1 MEAAG
6 SEMHAGSSPKVACGH
21 GQSPTRP
28 SLDFASSLNRAGGRQ
43 GLTNTEG
50 RQEKAT
56 GMKCEAGR
64 ERERLGCWLDSEEV
78 WVSDWMRAS
87 GARLRA
93 GLCAQVG
100 IRLQAAMTGLRG
112 QEDKVR
118 D

>member
-1 MEAAG
+1 M
-6 SEMHAGSSPKVACGH
+6 
-21 GQSPTRP
+21 
-28 SLDFASSLNRAGGRQ
+28 
-43 GLTNTEG
+43 TNTEG

-118 D
+118 DQGLAPRIRSLERFHLWFKWWQWQPRATANVPTKVGWEFVCGL